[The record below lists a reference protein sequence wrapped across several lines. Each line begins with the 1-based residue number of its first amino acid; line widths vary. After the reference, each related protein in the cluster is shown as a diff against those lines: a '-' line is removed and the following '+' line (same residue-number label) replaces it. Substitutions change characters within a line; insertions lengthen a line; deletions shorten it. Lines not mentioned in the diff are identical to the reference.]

1 MFRKFE
7 MSSVTALATMGIGI
21 LPKDDMAKAEPTQ
34 TDSTLI
40 ELKALKAENRRLKG
54 LIDQKNAILQELS
67 QENMAIGRDR
77 QQMADI
83 IARQQRRIDA
93 YATLSS

>member
-1 MFRKFE
+1 MLEKLKRYLGLDE
-7 MSSVTALATMGIGI
+7 LS
-21 LPKDDMAKAEPTQ
+21 KAEPTQ

-83 IARQQRRIDA
+83 IARQQRLIDA

>member
-1 MFRKFE
+1 MLGKLKRYFGLDE
-7 MSSVTALATMGIGI
+7 L
-21 LPKDDMAKAEPTQ
+21 AKAESTK
-34 TDSTLI
+34 TDSALI

-83 IARQQRRIDA
+83 IARQQRLIDA

>member
-1 MFRKFE
+1 MLEKLKRYFGLDE
-7 MSSVTALATMGIGI
+7 LV
-21 LPKDDMAKAEPTQ
+21 KAEPTQ

-40 ELKALKAENRRLKG
+40 ELKTLKAENRRLKG
-54 LIDQKNAILQELS
+54 IVDQKNALLQELS

-83 IARQQRRIDA
+83 IARQQRLIDA

>member
-1 MFRKFE
+1 MLEKLKRYFGLDE
-7 MSSVTALATMGIGI
+7 LT
-21 LPKDDMAKAEPTQ
+21 KAEPTQ

-40 ELKALKAENRRLKG
+40 ELKALKAENRRLIG

-83 IARQQRRIDA
+83 IARQQRLIDA

>member
-1 MFRKFE
+1 MLEKFKRYYG
-7 MSSVTALATMGIGI
+7 LDK
-21 LPKDDMAKAEPTQ
+21 LAKAEPTK
-34 TDSTLI
+34 TDS

-83 IARQQRRIDA
+83 IARQQRLIDA

>member
-1 MFRKFE
+1 MLEKLKRYFGLDE
-7 MSSVTALATMGIGI
+7 L
-21 LPKDDMAKAEPTQ
+21 AKAEPTQ

-40 ELKALKAENRRLKG
+40 ELKAFKAENRRLTV
-54 LIDQKNAILQELS
+54 LLDSNNTMLQELS

-83 IARQQRRIDA
+83 IARQQRLIDA

>member
-1 MFRKFE
+1 MLEKLKRFFE
-7 MSSVTALATMGIGI
+7 LDE
-21 LPKDDMAKAEPTQ
+21 LAKAEPTK
-34 TDSTLI
+34 TDSALI
-40 ELKALKAENRRLKG
+40 ELKALKTENRRLKG
-54 LIDQKNAILQELS
+54 LIDKKNAILQELS

-83 IARQQRRIDA
+83 IARQQRLIDA

>member
-1 MFRKFE
+1 MLEKLKRYFGLDE
-7 MSSVTALATMGIGI
+7 LAQV
-21 LPKDDMAKAEPTQ
+21 EPTQ

-54 LIDQKNAILQELS
+54 LIDPKNAILQELS

-83 IARQQRRIDA
+83 IARQQRLIDA

>member
-1 MFRKFE
+1 MLDKLKRYFGLDE
-7 MSSVTALATMGIGI
+7 LA
-21 LPKDDMAKAEPTQ
+21 KDEPTK
-34 TDSTLI
+34 TDSALI
-40 ELKALKAENRRLKG
+40 ELKSLKAENRRLKG

-83 IARQQRRIDA
+83 IARQQRLIDA